1 MIALTKFMIKYKY
14 LFLAIL
20 ALAFMLVSF
29 SDQKNSAFDRASAIA
44 DSIKVAKKVDSLVPK
59 LTFYKKTA
67 HASYYADKFNGRRTA
82 SGRKFDNN
90 KYTAAHRK
98 FPFGTMLRI
107 TNENSGIS
115 VDVEVIDRGPFT
127 KGREIDLSKKAFMDI
142 ALNKGRG
149 SLPVTIYVI
158 EKPTK

>member
-1 MIALTKFMIKYKY
+1 MIKYKY